1 MDIKRRDFFSEM
13 GKKASVVAVGVVA
26 PTLMHLNALND
37 EFKAFSEEMNG
48 KLGSVTAEVKEQLHS
63 LNNRLDG
70 TALKLSY
77 QQLQLYLIFMLLVL
91 SFCIDAGMTA
101 VWVIS

>member
-1 MDIKRRDFFSEM
+1 MDIKRRDFFGNM
-13 GKKASVVAVGVVA
+13 GKKASVVAAGVAA
-26 PTLMHLNALND
+26 PTLIHLNSLSD
-37 EFKAFSEEMNG
+37 EFKAFSMDMNG

-63 LNNRLDG
+63 LSNRLDG

-77 QQLQLYLIFMLLVL
+77 HQVQLYFIFMLLVL
-91 SFCIDAGMTA
+91 SFGIDAGMTA